1 MQGTGRR
8 KKENCARNTGGGGG
22 SGHLSAKYVGAS
34 VEEMKRRKRTGRE
47 G

>member
-8 KKENCARNTGGGGG
+8 KKENCARNTGGGG